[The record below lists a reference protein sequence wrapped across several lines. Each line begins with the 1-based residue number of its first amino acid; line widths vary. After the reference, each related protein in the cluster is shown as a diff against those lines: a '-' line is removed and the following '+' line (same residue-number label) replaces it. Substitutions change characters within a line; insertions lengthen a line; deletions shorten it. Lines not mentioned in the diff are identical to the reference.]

1 MIAALISE
9 GAFREDLFH
18 RLSVVPIR
26 VPSLSERR
34 EDIPELISF
43 FMDQMAS
50 SSGMPP
56 RRIAADAMA
65 ILQSHDWPGNI
76 RQLRNNVERLMI
88 LTKADPETEI
98 TADLLPSE
106 VGALVPATPTGTGG
120 EKLMSLPLR
129 DAREVFEREYLM
141 AQSAGSAT
149 NISRTAEFIG
159 MERSAFTAS
168 SSRSGSIRL
177 RDQPSQNGRSF
188 LAAPGGP
195 ARHPLGSVHRLFED
209 RRAWLGGV
217 AAWARHVL
225 VIERGWMSQR
235 EFAELFGLA
244 STLPGANTVNMAT
257 MLGDRVAGLTG
268 VLAALAGLVGAPL
281 LILIAIIVLYARFSD
296 VPDVRAG
303 LTGAAAA
310 TAGLVLGTAVK
321 LLRGLEPD
329 AVMFLAVA
337 FVFAATALA
346 RLPILLVLG
355 VTISILLDRSR
366 MAEAAAG
373 R

>member
-1 MIAALISE
+1 MDALSSPPPV
-9 GAFREDLFH
+9 APH
-18 RLSVVPIR
+18 VTRLG
-26 VPSLSERR
+26 L
-34 EDIPELISF
+34 
-43 FMDQMAS
+43 
-50 SSGMPP
+50 
-56 RRIAADAMA
+56 
-65 ILQSHDWPGNI
+65 
-76 RQLRNNVERLMI
+76 
-88 LTKADPETEI
+88 
-98 TADLLPSE
+98 
-106 VGALVPATPTGTGG
+106 
-120 EKLMSLPLR
+120 
-129 DAREVFEREYLM
+129 
-141 AQSAGSAT
+141 
-149 NISRTAEFIG
+149 
-159 MERSAFTAS
+159 FTA
-168 SSRSGSIRL
+168 
-177 RDQPSQNGRSF
+177 F
-188 LAAPGGP
+188 LKIGV
-195 ARHPLGSVHRLFED
+195 LGF
-209 RRAWLGGV
+209 GGV
-217 AAWARHVL
+217 AAWARHIL
-225 VIERGWMSQR
+225 VTERGWMSER

-281 LILIAIIVLYARFSD
+281 LILIAIIVLYTRFAD

-355 VTISILLDRSR
+355 VTIPSCLIVAVWRKQR
-366 MAEAAAG
+366 RG